1 MVGCFFSDGPRCQDS
16 DVFANQLEQRW
27 ATYCS
32 TCRHV
37 FPWFAPGSEPVW
49 DEPNKF
55 CSTSR
60 QNNIHDGFSGCKLG
74 VRSILK
80 IVQAQSDVLRTQWPR
95 KLERGQGLSNSI
107 NSTSPHF
114 TQSECVFVCVDE
126 IVALGGVALGV
137 PAARCDCDLRSFQQ
151 ILVCRNQNHGFPL
164 RKIWCP
170 FIWKKKSMSKRV
182 VWHSKSCLCEWIV
195 CISIVAGGSPRCVW
209 WVISDSLVVV
219 WRLCDFT
226 MCDFLGGWKTL
237 FGVVSTC
244 LQHLHRWIRLCYPYP
259 VPCAKVRV
267 NSFAGLGL
275 DACST
280 LNFWCSNLGDGSLNI
295 LKPRLSRQF
304 I

>member
-170 FIWKKKSMSKRV
+170 FIWKKN
-182 VWHSKSCLCEWIV
+182 
-195 CISIVAGGSPRCVW
+195 RCQNGLFG
-209 WVISDSLVVV
+209 IRSLVFVNESFV
-219 WRLCDFT
+219 YQSSPVALHAVFDGWFQTLWSLF
-226 MCDFLGGWKTL
+226 GGCVTSQCAIFWGVGKHCLALSPHVSSTYTAGSGFVTRTL
-237 FGVVSTC
+237 FHVPRFVWT
-244 LQHLHRWIRLCYPYP
+244 RL
-259 VPCAKVRV
+259 RV
-267 NSFAGLGL
+267 
-275 DACST
+275 
-280 LNFWCSNLGDGSLNI
+280 
-295 LKPRLSRQF
+295 
-304 I
+304 